1 MKTHDDKAIENFVN
15 KVMQNTVLESPAVD
29 FTSQVMS
36 QVEIFQSREITAYKP
51 LISKRIWSVIGFA
64 ILATCFYLFL
74 NTPSIETSWLNSFN
88 FDGITNN
95 SITQALSS
103 FTISK
108 TLTYTIGFL
117 AFMICVQV
125 TFLKHHFDKRFES

>member
-1 MKTHDDKAIENFVN
+1 MKTHDDKAIENLVN
-15 KVMQNTVLESPAVD
+15 QLMEDTELESPALG

-36 QVEIFQSREITAYKP
+36 QVEIFQSRKITAYKP
-51 LISKRIWSVIGFA
+51 LISKRIWSIIGFA
-64 ILATCFYLFL
+64 ILAMCFYLFL
-74 NTPSIETSWLNSFN
+74 NTPSNEPSWFNSFN
-88 FDGITNN
+88 FDGITNF
-95 SITQALSS
+95 SLTQALSS